1 MKVKSNAFGKSQDYN
16 TTMPRQKNVNKLKV
30 SGKKSLTK
38 KSSLLQQ
45 RISQK
50 SIVRR
55 LEYKDIYMNREVV
68 VGQ

>member
-1 MKVKSNAFGKSQDYN
+1 MKVKNNAFGKSQDYN

-55 LEYKDIYMNREVV
+55 LEYKDMYMNREVV

>member
-1 MKVKSNAFGKSQDYN
+1 MKVKNNAFGKSQDHN
-16 TTMPRQKNVNKLKV
+16 TAMPRQKNVNKLKV
-30 SGKKSLTK
+30 SGKKSFTK

-45 RISQK
+45 RIPHQ

-55 LEYKDIYMNREVV
+55 LEYKDIYLNREVV